1 MSTRAG
7 GRARN
12 VLAVSLPVAQSH
24 AMPASLSPLP
34 PAPAGQPF
42 TRESLFDGSVMA
54 ALKACAPPDVR
65 LRTQEEL
72 DACLDA
78 TLASH
83 DPADD
88 LYLFGY
94 GSLMWNPAIH
104 HIDAAPALVRGW
116 GRRFCLWLYMARGSV
131 EHPGLMLAL
140 DRGGACRGIALR
152 IAAEQVRS
160 ELQLVWRREM
170 LSGAYAA
177 RWVMAECQGE
187 RRRMLT
193 FVANRAHPRYAG
205 RMEPGEVARYIA
217 DGRGALGSCRD
228 YFQHTVD
235 ALEGLG
241 VQDAEVQRLQ
251 AALALRPQM
260 AN

>member
-1 MSTRAG
+1 M
-7 GRARN
+7 
-12 VLAVSLPVAQSH
+12 LAVSQPVAQSN

-83 DPADD
+83 DPAED

-177 RWVMAECQGE
+177 RWVTAECQGE

-217 DGRGALGSCRD
+217 SGRGTLGTCRD

-235 ALEGLG
+235 ALASLGLH
-241 VQDAEVQRLQ
+241 DLEMQRLVQ
-251 AALALRPQM
+251 ELSSPGM
-260 AN
+260 TNTSI

>member
-1 MSTRAG
+1 
-7 GRARN
+7 
-12 VLAVSLPVAQSH
+12 
-24 AMPASLSPLP
+24 MPASLSPLP

>member
-1 MSTRAG
+1 
-7 GRARN
+7 
-12 VLAVSLPVAQSH
+12 
-24 AMPASLSPLP
+24 MPASLSPLP

-193 FVANRAHPRYAG
+193 FVANRKHPRYAG

-217 DGRGALGSCRD
+217 SGRGTLGTCRD
-228 YFQHTVD
+228 YFQRTIYALKSLEVD
-235 ALEGLG
+235 DPEMRRLVQALDSEP
-241 VQDAEVQRLQ
+241 RSIT
-251 AALALRPQM
+251 
-260 AN
+260 

>member
-1 MSTRAG
+1 M
-7 GRARN
+7 
-12 VLAVSLPVAQSH
+12 LAVSPPVAQSN

-177 RWVMAECQGE
+177 RWVTAECQGE

-217 DGRGALGSCRD
+217 DGRGALGTCRD
-228 YFQHTVD
+228 YFQRTVD
-235 ALEGLG
+235 ALQNLSM
-241 VQDAEVQRLQ
+241 QDSELERIAQVLTSKSR
-251 AALALRPQM
+251 AVSGSDLA
-260 AN
+260 